1 VTLNTPAQV
10 TACIAFETSAVAE
23 TARKIHGSPADGGSA
38 PARTANLFL
47 PEDLEDVGRTSELT
61 EPDRNALRAVADWIN
76 TFVAGPD
83 KRLGRSGPVCPF
95 VPRASERRSLWLA
108 PERIADRS
116 VRDVVQLINDYKKL
130 FLNSQPFDS
139 DSTYKSIVVVLTD
152 LSADR
157 AKGLLDDVLQ
167 HLAVS
172 SYAEDGLVLGAFYER
187 NEGAAIY
194 NPDFRPF
201 RAPVPFLLIR
211 QAVVSDWKFFLDN
224 EEWLYLWARRFR
236 ESAVH
241 ALADELRAL
250 PWRTKRD

>member
-1 VTLNTPAQV
+1 
-10 TACIAFETSAVAE
+10 
-23 TARKIHGSPADGGSA
+23 
-38 PARTANLFL
+38 
-47 PEDLEDVGRTSELT
+47 
-61 EPDRNALRAVADWIN
+61 
-76 TFVAGPD
+76 
-83 KRLGRSGPVCPF
+83 
-95 VPRASERRSLWLA
+95 
-108 PERIADRS
+108 

-224 EEWLYLWARRFR
+224 EEWLNLWARRFR